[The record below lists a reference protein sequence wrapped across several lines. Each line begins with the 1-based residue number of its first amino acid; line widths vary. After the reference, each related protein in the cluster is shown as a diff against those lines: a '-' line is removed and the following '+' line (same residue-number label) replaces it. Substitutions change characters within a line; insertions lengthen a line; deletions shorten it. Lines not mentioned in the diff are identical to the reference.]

1 MIGSAKC
8 ESHLKECS
16 LHTPQLLLFSG
27 STKHGRLLIAFK
39 FTKMIFLHIFAFIL
53 CVSVGHSLK
62 CYFCISS
69 SSWDDCKTQE
79 ITCPSSANRCSK
91 AYTKVKQ
98 DGNTITGYAKSCFPE
113 SSCKDYKSG
122 LLCKGTEDCQLNC
135 CSGDLCNTAAMQVV
149 SVVFLVLC
157 AFLASVMTP

>member
-1 MIGSAKC
+1 MK
-8 ESHLKECS
+8 
-16 LHTPQLLLFSG
+16 
-27 STKHGRLLIAFK
+27 
-39 FTKMIFLHIFAFIL
+39 FLHIFAFLL

-79 ITCPSSANRCSK
+79 ITCPSLANRCGK
-91 AYTKVKQ
+91 IYTKEKIF
-98 DGNTITGYAKSCFPE
+98 GNTVSGYAKTCVTE
-113 SSCKDYKSG
+113 SSCKDYKSAPACQKAEE
-122 LLCKGTEDCQLNC
+122 CKLDC

-157 AFLASVMTP
+157 AFLASVMTQ

>member
-1 MIGSAKC
+1 MK
-8 ESHLKECS
+8 
-16 LHTPQLLLFSG
+16 
-27 STKHGRLLIAFK
+27 
-39 FTKMIFLHIFAFIL
+39 FLHIFAFIL

-62 CYFCISS
+62 CYFCLSS

-91 AYTKVKQ
+91 AYTKFKQ
-98 DGNTITGYAKSCFPE
+98 DGNTITGYGKSCLPE

-122 LLCKGTEDCQLNC
+122 PLCQGKEDCQLDC

-149 SVVFLVLC
+149 SVVFLVFC
-157 AFLASVMTP
+157 AFLASVMTL